1 MACGLLFF
9 GAFVLYGC
17 CPGVFM
23 IYSLDGVTGW
33 GRIILRFGIWFLLA
47 FSGLYGENG
56 IIVLLRMRSAWGLS
70 FMNYFLIL
78 CMIGLQFGDT
88 LTPNLLFLF

>member
-9 GAFVLYGC
+9 GAFVLFGC

-23 IYSLDGVTGW
+23 IYSLDGVIGW
-33 GRIILRFGIWFLLA
+33 GRITLRFGIWFLLA

-56 IIVLLRMRSAWGLS
+56 IIIPSRIRSA
-70 FMNYFLIL
+70 
-78 CMIGLQFGDT
+78 
-88 LTPNLLFLF
+88 